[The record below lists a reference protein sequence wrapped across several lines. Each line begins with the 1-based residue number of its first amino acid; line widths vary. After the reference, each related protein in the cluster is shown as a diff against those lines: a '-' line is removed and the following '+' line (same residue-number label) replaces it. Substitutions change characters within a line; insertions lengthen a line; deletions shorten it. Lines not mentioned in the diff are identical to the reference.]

1 VEVFVLFKRA
11 LPLALLLAAALAA
24 LLILGGCGG
33 TTRDQQQALA
43 DAVEAA
49 RDAGSAHAQMN
60 VSLSPM
66 EGEGGM
72 GLNVQGDAWLDMNS
86 KMLEARFTVMGLELS
101 LRYVDGSAYIQFG
114 GTWYELTGEV
124 LNGVG
129 PGTMDSLVEVL
140 TSVPDI
146 FSSNIDVTELGEKN
160 VGGYECDN
168 LEVKPDLEAIA
179 SMDSV
184 RKLAEDLG
192 MTTDEIVGY
201 LQDADLVMEVC
212 VQRDEP
218 VIREVFLAANVDLP
232 DVSDLVGGIAL
243 LPQRAHVEIT
253 MDFPEYGV
261 EVNVQAP
268 ADAKPFKGLL

>member
-1 VEVFVLFKRA
+1 VFVLLKRA
-11 LPLALLLAAALAA
+11 FPLALLLAATLAA

-33 TTRDQQQALA
+33 TARDQQQALA
-43 DAVEAA
+43 DAVQAA
-49 RDAGSAHAQMN
+49 REAGSAHAQMN
-60 VSLSPM
+60 VSLSPL

-101 LRYVDGSAYIQFG
+101 LRYVDGTAYIQFG
-114 GTWYELTGEV
+114 GRWYELSGDV
-124 LNGVG
+124 LDGVG
-129 PGTMDSLVEVL
+129 PGTIDSLVEVI
-140 TSVPDI
+140 TSIPDI
-146 FSSNIDVTELGEKN
+146 FSSNVEVKELGEKK

-179 SMDSV
+179 SMESV
-184 RKLAEDLG
+184 GKLAEDLG
-192 MTTDEIVGY
+192 MTTDEIVAY

-212 VQRDEP
+212 VQKDEP
-218 VIREVFLAANVDLP
+218 VIREIYLAANVDLP
-232 DVSDLVGGIAL
+232 DVSDLVGIAL

-268 ADAKPFKGLL
+268 EDAKPFQGLL